1 MIHHLIGHE
10 NRTFDR
16 NEKGLVLQSEGSPM
30 AHKTTTIYVIDDD
43 ESVRRSFE
51 RLLRSA
57 KLDAKTFSCAEE
69 FLNSLRKSETGC
81 IIMDLRMPGLTG
93 FDLQKKIASQGI
105 RMPVIVISASDDAQS
120 RERAREL
127 GAVAFFRKPVD
138 DQALLDAIFWAIGGK
153 GKGKQ

>member
-1 MIHHLIGHE
+1 MIENNRPLIS
-10 NRTFDR
+10 
-16 NEKGLVLQSEGSPM
+16 KGGSMP
-30 AHKTTTIYVIDDD
+30 HKTSTIFVIDDD
-43 ESVRRSFE
+43 QSVRKSFE

-69 FLNSLRKSETGC
+69 FLNNLRKNETGC

-93 FDLQKKIASQGI
+93 FDLQKEIASRGI
-105 RMPVIVISASDDAQS
+105 QMPVIVISASDDAQI

-138 DQALLDAIFWAIGGK
+138 DQALLDAIWWAVRTAEK
-153 GKGKQ
+153 NQS